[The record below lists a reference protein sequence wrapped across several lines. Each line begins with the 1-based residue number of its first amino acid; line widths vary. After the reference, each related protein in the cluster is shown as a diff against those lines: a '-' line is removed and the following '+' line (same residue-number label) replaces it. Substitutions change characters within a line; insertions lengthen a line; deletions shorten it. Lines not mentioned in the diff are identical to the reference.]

1 MLNNVTA
8 LNAWLPRQAPNGWLA
23 RFSLAWLATAGLFY
37 VNILPALV
45 DGLITGRGF
54 STAEASAVT
63 SSNIYGAA
71 LGALAAVVLV
81 GRFPWARFCAALL
94 VGLIAL
100 DAVSMVVAEPLA
112 LAAIRFAHG
121 CVGGLLVGIAY
132 GVFARTQ
139 NPARTFA
146 VLLVVQYGLGGLGV
160 MWLPLWVEAA
170 GSHVLFLTLMAFSF
184 VALALLQWLPD
195 YAPKVRPAGASAEV
209 AYWPLVFTLAALFL
223 FQAGNNGPYA
233 IIMGLAK
240 SAGLSVEQ
248 AGQWL
253 GIAAWMGMAG
263 AALVIVTSQH
273 FARAT
278 VLGISML
285 LTAWATWGLMFSD
298 QPGVFGFA
306 NCLVGVTWA
315 LVIAYLLGMAAEFD
329 HSGRFTALA
338 GFASKMGLASGP
350 LVAGFSVTGEGQL
363 LADYQLALWIGAIAL
378 VLAWLLAL
386 WPARILDKS
395 ATRSPDHIPMPTN
408 SDAVVAAAPK

>member
-1 MLNNVTA
+1 MTSGVTA
-8 LNAWLPRQAPNGWLA
+8 FSAWLPRQAPNGWLA

-45 DGLITGRGF
+45 DGLITGQGF

-63 SSNIYGAA
+63 SANIYGAA
-71 LGALAAVVLV
+71 LGALVAVLMV
-81 GRFPWARFCAALL
+81 GRLPWARLCTALL

-100 DAVSMVVAEPLA
+100 DGVSMVVVDATPLA
-112 LAAIRFAHG
+112 LLRFVHG

-132 GVFARTQ
+132 SVFARTQ

-160 MWLPLWVEAA
+160 MWLPLWVAAA
-170 GSHVLFLTLMAFSF
+170 GSYVLFLTLMAFSL
-184 VALALLQWLPD
+184 VALVLLQWLPD
-195 YAPKVRPAGASAEV
+195 YAHVRRDALARGAV
-209 AYWPLVFTLAALFL
+209 AYWPLVLTLAALFL

-233 IIMGLAK
+233 VIMGLAK
-240 SAGLSVEQ
+240 AAGHSVAH

-253 GIAAWMGMAG
+253 GIAAWLGMAG

-285 LTAWATWGLMFSD
+285 LTAWATWGLLFSD
-298 QPGVFGFA
+298 QAGVFEFA

-350 LVAGFSVTGEGQL
+350 LVAGFSVTGEGQVL
-363 LADYQLALWIGAIAL
+363 SDYQLALWLGAGAL

-386 WPARILDKS
+386 WPARVLD
-395 ATRSPDHIPMPTN
+395 RSTHSPTDNAPIPTN
-408 SDAVVAAAPK
+408 SEAAIAAAPK